1 MKEVLPDL
9 ALWRRVQEA
18 HRGEAHPPRRTGEQ
32 VAAHLAA
39 RYPAERLDD
48 ARFSE
53 VVLANLQEYPYAS
66 LPPEPRVRA
75 FRVRREAAGAAL
87 YAHRDR
93 AVYGETP
100 ILVGIELETGF
111 VHCEGS
117 DELQEELFLY
127 QGLSDAEWE
136 NPFLAWR
143 MLTRCSG

>member
-1 MKEVLPDL
+1 MREILPDL

-53 VVLANLQEYPYAS
+53 VVLANLRESPYAS

-87 YAHRDR
+87 YAQRDR
-93 AVYGETP
+93 AVYGDTP
-100 ILVGIELETGF
+100 SLW
-111 VHCEGS
+111 
-117 DELQEELFLY
+117 D
-127 QGLSDAEWE
+127 LSWKPA
-136 NPFLAWR
+136 LSTAR
-143 MLTRCSG
+143 GATSCRRSSSSTRG

>member
-39 RYPAERLDD
+39 RYPTERLDD

-75 FRVRREAAGAAL
+75 FRVRREAARTGTARSMAKPPSWWELSWRPALSTARGATNC
-87 YAHRDR
+87 RR
-93 AVYGETP
+93 SSSSTKG
-100 ILVGIELETGF
+100 
-111 VHCEGS
+111 
-117 DELQEELFLY
+117 
-127 QGLSDAEWE
+127 
-136 NPFLAWR
+136 
-143 MLTRCSG
+143 

>member
-1 MKEVLPDL
+1 M
-9 ALWRRVQEA
+9 
-18 HRGEAHPPRRTGEQ
+18 
-32 VAAHLAA
+32 
-39 RYPAERLDD
+39 
-48 ARFSE
+48 
-53 VVLANLQEYPYAS
+53 VLANLQEYPYAS

-111 VHCEGS
+111 VHCEGG

-127 QGLSDAEWE
+127 QGLSEAEWE

>member
-1 MKEVLPDL
+1 MREILPNL

-32 VAAHLAA
+32 LAAHLAA

-87 YAHRDR
+87 YA
-93 AVYGETP
+93 
-100 ILVGIELETGF
+100 LVLDVASGK
-111 VHCEGS
+111 
-117 DELQEELFLY
+117 Q
-127 QGLSDAEWE
+127 
-136 NPFLAWR
+136 
-143 MLTRCSG
+143 TRTEQKGYREISIFKDGVVL